1 MEYYEKV
8 GLVSLDFNKISI
20 PVLALCSEDD
30 PLCRGECKLNLK
42 IYIFCITLRHCVK
55 FILERCKKPKLKYS
69 PLKFLLPFWR
79 SASKSRHLLY
89 KTIFFFHRWCLLI
102 RPLIHTI
109 NWERQKFH
117 LSFLSNISYTIRKDI
132 FFFLIKLL

>member
-20 PVLALCSEDD
+20 PVLALCTEDD

-42 IYIFCITLRHCVK
+42 IYILCITLRRCVK
-55 FILERCKKPKLKYS
+55 FILERRKRPKLKYS
-69 PLKFLLPFWR
+69 PLKFLLPFCR

-89 KTIFFFHRWCLLI
+89 KTIFFFFTAMVSSNKTADTHNKLRNVKNFIYLFFPI
-102 RPLIHTI
+102 SVTPYEKIS
-109 NWERQKFH
+109 
-117 LSFLSNISYTIRKDI
+117 SFS
-132 FFFLIKLL
+132 